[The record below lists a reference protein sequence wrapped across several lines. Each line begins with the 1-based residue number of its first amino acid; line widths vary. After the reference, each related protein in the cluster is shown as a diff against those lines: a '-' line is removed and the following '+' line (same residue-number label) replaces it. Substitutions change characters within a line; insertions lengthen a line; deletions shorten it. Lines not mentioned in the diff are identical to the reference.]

1 MDNIDPLVTRL
12 ADMVDALDSQSDD
25 LSTILATSRSYL
37 AAGVSGWPCDLEQ
50 PIQDDI
56 VLTVAADLWTARTVH
71 NGVMQL
77 PSAEGI
83 TSYRVSPDPLRAAW
97 PKLRAAGVMDGMGIA

>member
-1 MDNIDPLVTRL
+1 MDELDNLTDRL
-12 ADMVDALDSQSDD
+12 QDMVDGIDSQKPE
-25 LSTILATSRSYL
+25 LSTTLETARSYL
-37 AAGVSGWPCDLEQ
+37 IAGLHKWPYDLAQ

-56 VLTVAADLWTARTVH
+56 VLAVAADLWTARTVH

-77 PSAEGI
+77 PSSDGI

-97 PKLRAAGVMDGMGIA
+97 PKLRAAGVLAGLGIA